1 MASDF
6 ETRVKQTGLDIFR
19 TVEKEKP
26 SLFKKDFWTGK
37 IMNWSMQNEAFKTQ
51 MFRFVDVFPYLN
63 RPESVAKHIQEYFC
77 QPGQDFPKAL
87 QFGLKMVSPNS
98 MTAKMAAKSIS
109 KNINSMGKQFIVGNT
124 LQEAAPVMKKMRDKG
139 FPWVMKILKE
149 EVKSLKEE
157 DEFVNQQI
165 AFFDEFNAIQKNWPA
180 LGNSG
185 KDMDW
190 GDAPKCVM
198 SVMVSS
204 LYAKYM
210 DMECAFEHSIEMAK
224 ERLRPILRKAKEI
237 NACLILDM
245 EHLPLRELTLATY
258 KSIMEEPEFQG
269 YPHTGLVY
277 QAYLRDAEKP
287 FEDLL
292 AWARKR
298 EQPMHIRLVKGA
310 FWDEE
315 VVRADQTNTPIPVF
329 TNKYDT
335 DAMFEKISRRILQN
349 HDLLTFKCASH
360 NIRSIAFA
368 IETAKDLGVPENK
381 LEFQMLYGMAE
392 NLRTAFA
399 NTGYRL
405 RLYAPIGEV
414 IPGMAY
420 LVRRLLE
427 NTSNESFLRQ
437 SFAEG
442 ASKEELLRNP
452 AELAQEHEAVQLK
465 PEPLAVPEYQ
475 DKGRFENEPPFACT
489 PTNRQEFK
497 NALQKAKETFP
508 QDISLVI
515 KGQKLRTE
523 ELFSTA
529 NPNNPEQVLAMAA
542 SAGPDEVQK
551 AVDAARETFTEW
563 SATPSR
569 SRCDYLFR
577 AAEVLRK
584 RRHELAALTVLEIG
598 KDWNGAQA
606 DVNESI
612 DFLEYYG
619 REMLR
624 LGTAKSASDKLGESS
639 QLLHLPRGVAAVIT
653 PWNLP
658 LPISFG
664 TTAASLVTGN
674 TVVYKPAPQAAL
686 LGSKVMEIFKE
697 AGLPDGVLNFLSG
710 AGQEV
715 GQTLVSNPGVDL
727 VVFTGSCSAGEK
739 VQEMASR
746 PENQGKSIKKTILSL
761 IGKNAIIM
769 DSDADLDAAVDGVVG
784 SAFGYMGQKCSACS
798 RLIVLE
804 ENYDKTVEKVKAVAE
819 SLNMGPVED
828 PINQVGAVIDAK
840 AQERIQKY
848 IQIGQEEGT
857 MILEKKPAQSA
868 GHVVPLTIFTD
879 IKPEHR
885 LAREEI
891 FGPILSVLKA
901 RDFDHALEM
910 ANSTDYALTG
920 GIFSRSPA
928 NIEKS
933 QRQFK
938 VGNLYINRAIT
949 GALVGRH
956 PFGGFNKS
964 GDGSKAGGPDYLQ
977 QFMVTKTVVENTFRS
992 GFAPLDEG

>member
-6 ETRVKQTGLDIFR
+6 ETRVKQTGLEIFS

-63 RPESVAKHIQEYFC
+63 RPESVARHIQEYFC
-77 QPGQDFPKAL
+77 RPDQDFPKTL

-109 KNINSMGKQFIVGNT
+109 KNINSMGKQFIVGNN
-124 LQEAAPVMKKMRDKG
+124 LQEAAPVMKKLRDKG

-157 DEFVNQQI
+157 DEFVKQQI
-165 AFFDEFNAIQKNWPA
+165 AFFDEFNEIQKNWPA
-180 LGNSG
+180 LGNAQNN
-185 KDMDW
+185 MDW
-190 GDAPKCVM
+190 GDSPKCVM

-315 VVRADQTNTPIPVF
+315 VVRADQTNTSVPVF

-335 DAMFEKISRRILQN
+335 DAMFEKISRRILEN

-368 IETAKDLGVPENK
+368 IETAKELNVPENK
-381 LEFQMLYGMAE
+381 MEFQMLYGMAE

-399 NTGYRL
+399 KTGYRL

-452 AELAQEHEAVQLK
+452 LELSKEHEAVKLK
-465 PEPLAVPEYQ
+465 SEPQDIPEYQ
-475 DKGRFENEPPFACT
+475 DKGRFENEPPFACSAS
-489 PTNRQEFK
+489 NRQEFK
-497 NALQKAKETFP
+497 KALQTARESFP
-508 QDISLVI
+508 QDIPLI
-515 KGQKLRTE
+515 INGQKLRTNE
-523 ELFSTA
+523 QFPSS
-529 NPNNPEQVLAMAA
+529 NPNDPEQILGRAA
-542 SAGPDEVQK
+542 VAGAEEVQK
-551 AVDAARETFTEW
+551 AVNSARDAFTDW
-563 SATPSR
+563 SSTQTR
-569 SRCDYLFR
+569 SRCDFMFR
-577 AAEVLRK
+577 TAELVRK
-584 RRHELAALTVLEIG
+584 HRHELAALTVLEIG

-639 QLLHLPRGVAAVIT
+639 QLIHLPRGVAAVIT
-653 PWNLP
+653 PWNMP

-674 TVVYKPAPQAAL
+674 TVVYKPAPQAPL
-686 LGSKVMEIFKE
+686 LGLKVVQIYKE
-697 AGLPDGVLNFLSG
+697 AGLPQGVLNLLTG
-710 AGQEV
+710 PGQEL
-715 GQTLVSNPGVDL
+715 GESLVSSPGVDL
-727 VVFTGSCSAGEK
+727 VVFTGSSKAGEN
-739 VQEMASR
+739 VQELANK
-746 PENQGKSIKKTILSL
+746 PENQGKSIKQTILSL

-769 DSDADLDAAVDGVVG
+769 DSDADLDAAVDSVVS

-804 ENYDKTVEKVKAVAE
+804 ENYEKTVEKVKAVAE

-828 PINQVGAVIDAK
+828 PINQVGAVIDAQ
-840 AQERIQKY
+840 ARERILKY
-848 IQIGQEEGT
+848 IQIGKEEGKL
-857 MILEKKPAQSA
+857 ILEKEPAQTK
-868 GHVVPLTIFTD
+868 GHLVPLTIFTD

-891 FGPILSVLKA
+891 FGPVLSILKA
-901 RDFDHALEM
+901 RDFDHALEL
-910 ANSTDYALTG
+910 ANNTDYALTG

-933 QRQFK
+933 YNKFQ

-956 PFGGFNKS
+956 PFGGFYKS
-964 GDGSKAGGPDYLQ
+964 GDGSKAGGPEYLQ